1 MAKEHFIFKEDR
13 SLLVSLSQE
22 MQMDKV
28 LFIERMDKFRVEY
41 GKITFWWINFDFY
54 TEFILL

>member
-22 MQMDKV
+22 MRMDKV
-28 LFIERMDKFRVEY
+28 LFTERMDKSKVEY
-41 GKITFWWINFDFY
+41 GKITF
-54 TEFILL
+54 

>member
-41 GKITFWWINFDFY
+41 GKITF
-54 TEFILL
+54 

>member
-28 LFIERMDKFRVEY
+28 LFIERMDKFRVEC